1 MNLTQKIIGSHLVSG
16 TMTPGSEIGLRID
29 QTLTQDATGTM
40 AWLQFEALG
49 IPRVKTDISLSYVD
63 HNTLQMNFRNPDD
76 HRFLRTVAAKFG
88 GVYSGPGTGICHQ
101 LHLENFAKPGA
112 TLVGSDSHTP
122 TAGGICSLAMGA
134 GGLSVAL
141 AMAGEPY
148 YIPMPKVVRVFLTGA
163 LTGWA
168 SAKDVILELL
178 RRRTVK
184 GGVGRVFEYA
194 GPGVATLS
202 VPERAT
208 IANMGAE
215 LGATGT
221 LFPSDGVTRAF
232 LKAMGREADW
242 RELGPDADA
251 AYDEE
256 EAIDLSTLVPLAA
269 QPHMPDRVVPVSE
282 LDGLP
287 VEQVCI
293 GSCTN
298 SSYADLKLVAQILGG
313 HRINPGT
320 DAMISPGSKQ
330 VLTMLAQEGL
340 LEPLISSG
348 ARLLEC
354 SCGPCIGSGG
364 APVTA
369 GVSARTFNRNF
380 EGRSGTKDAKVYL
393 VSPLTAAQ
401 AALNGKFTDPATWGT
416 PPAKPELPADPPS
429 IRHLFVFPPENG
441 EGVEVLRGPNIVALE
456 KFPRLDASGDV
467 LEASVVIRLGDNIT
481 TDHIMPAGAEIL
493 ALRSNIPAISE
504 HVFVRVDPDFVKRAR
519 AVSEAGGNGV
529 IVAGENYGQGS
540 SREHAALAPLY
551 LGIKAVIVKSFARI
565 HVANLINAG
574 ILPLTFR
581 NEADYDRISEGD
593 VLSLPDIRRRIA
605 EGDDVVLKMG
615 GPMMGAPIKD
625 TNVPIIK
632 GSNGII
638 AIAAD
643 HTEEK
648 ECIKCGRC
656 VDVCPMELQPL
667 EIYKLGQL
675 GDAEGLLKLN
685 VMDCFSCKCC
695 EYICSSKIPL
705 VSKINAAK
713 GLVMPLLK
721 KK

>member
-256 EAIDLSTLVPLAA
+256 EAIDLSALVPLAA
-269 QPHMPDRVVPVSE
+269 QPHMPDRVVPVAE

-298 SSYADLKLVAQILGG
+298 SSYADLKLVAQILDG

-340 LEPLISSG
+340 LEPLIGSG

-364 APVTA
+364 APVTS

-441 EGVEVLRGPNIVALE
+441 DGVEVLRGPNIVALE

-467 LEASVVIRLGDNIT
+467 LEANVVIRLGDNIT

-504 HVFVRVDPDFVKRAR
+504 HVFVRVDLDFVKRAR
-519 AVSEAGGNGV
+519 AVSEEGGNGV

-540 SREHAALAPLY
+540 SREHAALAPRH
-551 LGIKAVIVKSFARI
+551 LGIRAVIALSMARI
-565 HVANLINAG
+565 HRANLVNFG
-574 ILPLTFR
+574 ILPLVFVNR
-581 NEADYDRISEGD
+581 EDYAKVAQGA
-593 VLSLPDIRRRIA
+593 DIRIPLTEITPGGVTNIEIA
-605 EGDDVVLKMG
+605 GVGVL
-615 GPMMGAPIKD
+615 PVRNDLSAAELD
-625 TNVPIIK
+625 IIRS
-632 GSNGII
+632 G
-638 AIAAD
+638 
-643 HTEEK
+643 
-648 ECIKCGRC
+648 
-656 VDVCPMELQPL
+656 
-667 EIYKLGQL
+667 
-675 GDAEGLLKLN
+675 GLLN
-685 VMDCFSCKCC
+685 VVKEKM
-695 EYICSSKIPL
+695 
-705 VSKINAAK
+705 
-713 GLVMPLLK
+713 
-721 KK
+721 

>member
-256 EAIDLSTLVPLAA
+256 EAIDLSALVPLAA
-269 QPHMPDRVVPVSE
+269 QPHMPDRVVPVAE

-298 SSYADLKLVAQILGG
+298 SSYADLKLVAQILDG

-364 APVTA
+364 APVTS

-441 EGVEVLRGPNIVALE
+441 DGVEVLRGPNIVALE

-467 LEASVVIRLGDNIT
+467 LEANVVIRLGDNIT

-540 SREHAALAPLY
+540 SREHAALAPRH
-551 LGIKAVIVKSFARI
+551 LGIRAVIALSMARI
-565 HVANLINAG
+565 HRANLVNFG
-574 ILPLTFR
+574 ILPLVFVNR
-581 NEADYDRISEGD
+581 EDYAKVAQGA
-593 VLSLPDIRRRIA
+593 DIRIPLTEITPGGVTNIEIA
-605 EGDDVVLKMG
+605 GVGVL
-615 GPMMGAPIKD
+615 PVRNDLSAAELD
-625 TNVPIIK
+625 IIRS
-632 GSNGII
+632 G
-638 AIAAD
+638 
-643 HTEEK
+643 
-648 ECIKCGRC
+648 
-656 VDVCPMELQPL
+656 
-667 EIYKLGQL
+667 
-675 GDAEGLLKLN
+675 GLL
-685 VMDCFSCKCC
+685 
-695 EYICSSKIPL
+695 
-705 VSKINAAK
+705 NAVK
-713 GLVMPLLK
+713 EKM
-721 KK
+721 

>member
-269 QPHMPDRVVPVSE
+269 QPHMPDRVVPVAE

-340 LEPLISSG
+340 LEPLIGSG

-364 APVTA
+364 APVTS

-467 LEASVVIRLGDNIT
+467 LEANVVIRLGDNIT

-540 SREHAALAPLY
+540 SREHAALAPRH
-551 LGIKAVIVKSFARI
+551 LGIRAVIALSMARI
-565 HVANLINAG
+565 HRANLVNFG
-574 ILPLTFR
+574 ILPLVFVNR
-581 NEADYDRISEGD
+581 EDYAKVAQGA
-593 VLSLPDIRRRIA
+593 DIRIPLAEITPGGVTNIEIA
-605 EGDDVVLKMG
+605 GVGVL
-615 GPMMGAPIKD
+615 PVRNDLSAAELD
-625 TNVPIIK
+625 IIRS
-632 GSNGII
+632 G
-638 AIAAD
+638 
-643 HTEEK
+643 
-648 ECIKCGRC
+648 
-656 VDVCPMELQPL
+656 
-667 EIYKLGQL
+667 
-675 GDAEGLLKLN
+675 GLL
-685 VMDCFSCKCC
+685 
-695 EYICSSKIPL
+695 
-705 VSKINAAK
+705 NAVK
-713 GLVMPLLK
+713 EKM
-721 KK
+721 

>member
-467 LEASVVIRLGDNIT
+467 LEASVVIRLDDNIT

-540 SREHAALAPLY
+540 SREHAALAPRH
-551 LGIKAVIVKSFARI
+551 LGVRAVIALSMARI
-565 HVANLINAG
+565 HRANLVNFG
-574 ILPLTFR
+574 ILPLVFVNR
-581 NEADYDRISEGD
+581 EDYAKVAQGA
-593 VLSLPDIRRRIA
+593 DIRIPLAEITPGGVTNIEIA
-605 EGDDVVLKMG
+605 GVGVL
-615 GPMMGAPIKD
+615 PVRNDLSAAELD
-625 TNVPIIK
+625 IIRS
-632 GSNGII
+632 G
-638 AIAAD
+638 
-643 HTEEK
+643 
-648 ECIKCGRC
+648 
-656 VDVCPMELQPL
+656 
-667 EIYKLGQL
+667 
-675 GDAEGLLKLN
+675 GLL
-685 VMDCFSCKCC
+685 
-695 EYICSSKIPL
+695 
-705 VSKINAAK
+705 NAVK
-713 GLVMPLLK
+713 EKM
-721 KK
+721 

>member
-168 SAKDVILELL
+168 SAKDVIL
-178 RRRTVK
+178 VK

-540 SREHAALAPLY
+540 SREHAALAPRH
-551 LGIKAVIVKSFARI
+551 LGVRAVIALSMARI
-565 HVANLINAG
+565 HRANLVNFG
-574 ILPLTFR
+574 ILPLVFVNR
-581 NEADYDRISEGD
+581 EDYAKVAQGA
-593 VLSLPDIRRRIA
+593 DIRIPLAEITPGGVTNIEIA
-605 EGDDVVLKMG
+605 GVGVL
-615 GPMMGAPIKD
+615 PVRNDLSAAELD
-625 TNVPIIK
+625 IIRS
-632 GSNGII
+632 G
-638 AIAAD
+638 
-643 HTEEK
+643 
-648 ECIKCGRC
+648 
-656 VDVCPMELQPL
+656 
-667 EIYKLGQL
+667 
-675 GDAEGLLKLN
+675 GLL
-685 VMDCFSCKCC
+685 
-695 EYICSSKIPL
+695 
-705 VSKINAAK
+705 NAVK
-713 GLVMPLLK
+713 EKM
-721 KK
+721 

>member
-269 QPHMPDRVVPVSE
+269 QPHMPDRVVPVAE

-467 LEASVVIRLGDNIT
+467 LEANVVIRLGDNIT

-540 SREHAALAPLY
+540 SREHAALAPRH
-551 LGIKAVIVKSFARI
+551 LGIRAVIALSMARI
-565 HVANLINAG
+565 HRANLVNFG
-574 ILPLTFR
+574 ILPLVFVNR
-581 NEADYDRISEGD
+581 EDYAKVAQGA
-593 VLSLPDIRRRIA
+593 DIRIPLAEITPGGVTNIEIA
-605 EGDDVVLKMG
+605 GVGVL
-615 GPMMGAPIKD
+615 PVRNDLSAAELD
-625 TNVPIIK
+625 IIRS
-632 GSNGII
+632 G
-638 AIAAD
+638 
-643 HTEEK
+643 
-648 ECIKCGRC
+648 
-656 VDVCPMELQPL
+656 
-667 EIYKLGQL
+667 
-675 GDAEGLLKLN
+675 GLL
-685 VMDCFSCKCC
+685 
-695 EYICSSKIPL
+695 
-705 VSKINAAK
+705 NAVK
-713 GLVMPLLK
+713 EKM
-721 KK
+721 

>member
-148 YIPMPKVVRVFLTGA
+148 YLPMPKVVRVFLTGA

-256 EAIDLSTLVPLAA
+256 EAIDLSALVPLAA
-269 QPHMPDRVVPVSE
+269 QPHMPDRVVPVAE

-298 SSYADLKLVAQILGG
+298 SSYADLKLVAQILDG

-340 LEPLISSG
+340 LEPLIGSG

-364 APVTA
+364 APVTS

-441 EGVEVLRGPNIVALE
+441 DGVEVLRGPNIVALE

-467 LEASVVIRLGDNIT
+467 LEANVVIRLGDNIT

-540 SREHAALAPLY
+540 SREHAALAPRH
-551 LGIKAVIVKSFARI
+551 LGIRAVIALSMARI
-565 HVANLINAG
+565 HRANLVNFG
-574 ILPLTFR
+574 ILPLVFVNR
-581 NEADYDRISEGD
+581 EDYAKVAQGA
-593 VLSLPDIRRRIA
+593 DIRIPLTEITPGGVTNIEIA
-605 EGDDVVLKMG
+605 GVGVL
-615 GPMMGAPIKD
+615 PVRNDLSAAELD
-625 TNVPIIK
+625 IIRS
-632 GSNGII
+632 G
-638 AIAAD
+638 
-643 HTEEK
+643 
-648 ECIKCGRC
+648 
-656 VDVCPMELQPL
+656 
-667 EIYKLGQL
+667 
-675 GDAEGLLKLN
+675 GLL
-685 VMDCFSCKCC
+685 
-695 EYICSSKIPL
+695 
-705 VSKINAAK
+705 NAVK
-713 GLVMPLLK
+713 EKM
-721 KK
+721 

>member
-184 GGVGRVFEYA
+184 GGGGRVFETA

-202 VPERAT
+202 VPEGAT
-208 IANMGAE
+208 IAKMGAE

-256 EAIDLSTLVPLAA
+256 EAIDLSALVPLAA
-269 QPHMPDRVVPVSE
+269 QPHMPDRVVPVAE

-298 SSYADLKLVAQILGG
+298 SSYADLKLVAQILDG

-340 LEPLISSG
+340 LEPLIGSG

-364 APVTA
+364 APVTS

-441 EGVEVLRGPNIVALE
+441 DGVEVLRGPNIVALE

-504 HVFVRVDPDFVKRAR
+504 HVFVRVDLDFVKRAR
-519 AVSEAGGNGV
+519 AVSEEGGNGV

-540 SREHAALAPLY
+540 SREHAALAPRH
-551 LGIKAVIVKSFARI
+551 LGIRAVIALSMARI
-565 HVANLINAG
+565 HRANLVNFG
-574 ILPLTFR
+574 ILPLVFVNR
-581 NEADYDRISEGD
+581 EDYAKVAQGA
-593 VLSLPDIRRRIA
+593 DIRIPLTEITPGGVTNIEIA
-605 EGDDVVLKMG
+605 GVGVL
-615 GPMMGAPIKD
+615 PVRNDLSAAELD
-625 TNVPIIK
+625 IIRS
-632 GSNGII
+632 G
-638 AIAAD
+638 
-643 HTEEK
+643 
-648 ECIKCGRC
+648 
-656 VDVCPMELQPL
+656 
-667 EIYKLGQL
+667 
-675 GDAEGLLKLN
+675 GLL
-685 VMDCFSCKCC
+685 
-695 EYICSSKIPL
+695 
-705 VSKINAAK
+705 NAVK
-713 GLVMPLLK
+713 EKM
-721 KK
+721 

>member
-251 AYDEE
+251 AHDEE
-256 EAIDLSTLVPLAA
+256 EAIDLSALVPLAA
-269 QPHMPDRVVPVSE
+269 QPHMPDRVVPVAE

-298 SSYADLKLVAQILGG
+298 SSYADLKLVAQILDG

-340 LEPLISSG
+340 LEPLIGSG

-364 APVTA
+364 APVTS

-441 EGVEVLRGPNIVALE
+441 DGVEVLRGPNIVALE

-467 LEASVVIRLGDNIT
+467 LEANVVIRLGDNIT

-540 SREHAALAPLY
+540 SREHAALAPRH
-551 LGIKAVIVKSFARI
+551 LGIRAVIALSMARI
-565 HVANLINAG
+565 HRANLVNFG
-574 ILPLTFR
+574 ILPLVFVNR
-581 NEADYDRISEGD
+581 EDYAKVAQGA
-593 VLSLPDIRRRIA
+593 DIRIPLTEITPGGVTNIEIA
-605 EGDDVVLKMG
+605 GVGVL
-615 GPMMGAPIKD
+615 PVRNDLSAAELD
-625 TNVPIIK
+625 IIRS
-632 GSNGII
+632 G
-638 AIAAD
+638 
-643 HTEEK
+643 
-648 ECIKCGRC
+648 
-656 VDVCPMELQPL
+656 
-667 EIYKLGQL
+667 
-675 GDAEGLLKLN
+675 GLL
-685 VMDCFSCKCC
+685 
-695 EYICSSKIPL
+695 
-705 VSKINAAK
+705 NAVK
-713 GLVMPLLK
+713 EKM
-721 KK
+721 

>member
-256 EAIDLSTLVPLAA
+256 EAIDLSALVPLAA
-269 QPHMPDRVVPVSE
+269 QPHMPDRVVPVAE

-441 EGVEVLRGPNIVALE
+441 DAVEVLRGPNIVALE

-467 LEASVVIRLGDNIT
+467 LEANVVIRLGDNIT

-540 SREHAALAPLY
+540 SREHAALAPRH
-551 LGIKAVIVKSFARI
+551 LGIRAVIALSMARI
-565 HVANLINAG
+565 HRANLVNFG
-574 ILPLTFR
+574 ILPLVFVNR
-581 NEADYDRISEGD
+581 EDYAKVAQGA
-593 VLSLPDIRRRIA
+593 DIRIPLAEITPGGVTNIEIA
-605 EGDDVVLKMG
+605 GVGVL
-615 GPMMGAPIKD
+615 PVRNDLSAAELD
-625 TNVPIIK
+625 IIRS
-632 GSNGII
+632 G
-638 AIAAD
+638 
-643 HTEEK
+643 
-648 ECIKCGRC
+648 
-656 VDVCPMELQPL
+656 
-667 EIYKLGQL
+667 
-675 GDAEGLLKLN
+675 GLL
-685 VMDCFSCKCC
+685 
-695 EYICSSKIPL
+695 
-705 VSKINAAK
+705 NAVK
-713 GLVMPLLK
+713 EKM
-721 KK
+721 

>member
-1 MNLTQKIIGSHLVSG
+1 MGETLAQKIIRAHLLHG
-16 TMTPGSEIGLRID
+16 DMTPGSEIALRID

-40 AWLQFEALG
+40 AYLEFETMG
-49 IPRVKTDISLSYVD
+49 IPRVRTELSVAYVD
-63 HNTLQMNFRNPDD
+63 HNTLQSGFENADD
-76 HRFLRTVAAKFG
+76 HRYLQTVAAKH
-88 GVYSGPGTGICHQ
+88 GVWFSRPGNGICHQ
-101 LHLENFAKPGA
+101 VHLERFGVPGQ
-112 TLVGSDSHTP
+112 TLIGSDSHTP

-256 EAIDLSTLVPLAA
+256 EAIDLSALVPLAA
-269 QPHMPDRVVPVSE
+269 QPHMPDRVVPVAE

-298 SSYADLKLVAQILGG
+298 SSYADLKLVAQILDG

-340 LEPLISSG
+340 LEPLIGSG

-364 APVTA
+364 APVTS

-441 EGVEVLRGPNIVALE
+441 DGVEVLRGPNIVALE

-467 LEASVVIRLGDNIT
+467 LEANVVIRLGDNIT

-540 SREHAALAPLY
+540 SREHAALAPRH
-551 LGIKAVIVKSFARI
+551 LGIRAVIALSMARI
-565 HVANLINAG
+565 HRANLVNFG
-574 ILPLTFR
+574 ILPLVFVNR
-581 NEADYDRISEGD
+581 EDYAKVAQGA
-593 VLSLPDIRRRIA
+593 DIRIPLTEITPGGVTNIEIA
-605 EGDDVVLKMG
+605 GVGVL
-615 GPMMGAPIKD
+615 PVRNDLSAAELD
-625 TNVPIIK
+625 IIRS
-632 GSNGII
+632 G
-638 AIAAD
+638 
-643 HTEEK
+643 
-648 ECIKCGRC
+648 
-656 VDVCPMELQPL
+656 
-667 EIYKLGQL
+667 
-675 GDAEGLLKLN
+675 GLL
-685 VMDCFSCKCC
+685 
-695 EYICSSKIPL
+695 
-705 VSKINAAK
+705 NAVK
-713 GLVMPLLK
+713 EKM
-721 KK
+721 

>member
-208 IANMGAE
+208 IANRGAE

-256 EAIDLSTLVPLAA
+256 EAIDLSALVPLAA
-269 QPHMPDRVVPVSE
+269 QPHMPDRVVPVAE

-298 SSYADLKLVAQILGG
+298 SSYADLKLVAQILDG

-467 LEASVVIRLGDNIT
+467 LEANVVIRLGDNIT

-540 SREHAALAPLY
+540 SREHAALAPRH
-551 LGIKAVIVKSFARI
+551 LGIRAVIALSMARI
-565 HVANLINAG
+565 HRANLVNFG
-574 ILPLTFR
+574 ILPLVFVNR
-581 NEADYDRISEGD
+581 EDYAKVAQGA
-593 VLSLPDIRRRIA
+593 DIRIPLTEITPGGVTNIEIA
-605 EGDDVVLKMG
+605 GVGVL
-615 GPMMGAPIKD
+615 PVRNDLSAAELD
-625 TNVPIIK
+625 IIRS
-632 GSNGII
+632 G
-638 AIAAD
+638 
-643 HTEEK
+643 
-648 ECIKCGRC
+648 
-656 VDVCPMELQPL
+656 
-667 EIYKLGQL
+667 
-675 GDAEGLLKLN
+675 GLL
-685 VMDCFSCKCC
+685 
-695 EYICSSKIPL
+695 
-705 VSKINAAK
+705 NAVK
-713 GLVMPLLK
+713 EKM
-721 KK
+721 

>member
-256 EAIDLSTLVPLAA
+256 EAIDLSALVPLAA
-269 QPHMPDRVVPVSE
+269 QPHMPDRVVPVAE

-298 SSYADLKLVAQILGG
+298 SSYADLKLVAQILDG

-340 LEPLISSG
+340 LEPLIGSG

-364 APVTA
+364 APVTS

-441 EGVEVLRGPNIVALE
+441 DGVEVLRGPNIVALE

-467 LEASVVIRLGDNIT
+467 LEANVVIRLGDNIT

-540 SREHAALAPLY
+540 SREHAALAPRH
-551 LGIKAVIVKSFARI
+551 LGIRAVIALSMARI
-565 HVANLINAG
+565 HRANLVNFG
-574 ILPLTFR
+574 ILPLVFVNR
-581 NEADYDRISEGD
+581 ADYAKVAPGA
-593 VLSLPDIRRRIA
+593 DIRIPLTEITPGGVTNIEIA
-605 EGDDVVLKMG
+605 GVGVL
-615 GPMMGAPIKD
+615 PVRNDLSAAELD
-625 TNVPIIK
+625 IIRS
-632 GSNGII
+632 G
-638 AIAAD
+638 
-643 HTEEK
+643 
-648 ECIKCGRC
+648 
-656 VDVCPMELQPL
+656 
-667 EIYKLGQL
+667 
-675 GDAEGLLKLN
+675 GLL
-685 VMDCFSCKCC
+685 
-695 EYICSSKIPL
+695 
-705 VSKINAAK
+705 NAVK
-713 GLVMPLLK
+713 EKM
-721 KK
+721 

>member
-256 EAIDLSTLVPLAA
+256 EAIDLSALVPLAA
-269 QPHMPDRVVPVSE
+269 QPHMPARVVPVAE

-298 SSYADLKLVAQILGG
+298 SSYADLKLVAQILDG

-340 LEPLISSG
+340 LEPLIGSG

-364 APVTA
+364 APVTS

-441 EGVEVLRGPNIVALE
+441 DGVEVLRGPNIVALE

-467 LEASVVIRLGDNIT
+467 LEANVVIRLGDNIT

-540 SREHAALAPLY
+540 SREHAALAPRH
-551 LGIKAVIVKSFARI
+551 LGIRAVIALSMARI
-565 HVANLINAG
+565 HRANLVNFG
-574 ILPLTFR
+574 ILPLVFVNR
-581 NEADYDRISEGD
+581 EDYAKVAQGA
-593 VLSLPDIRRRIA
+593 DIRIPLTEITPGGVTNIEIA
-605 EGDDVVLKMG
+605 GVGVL
-615 GPMMGAPIKD
+615 PVRNDLSAAELD
-625 TNVPIIK
+625 IIRS
-632 GSNGII
+632 G
-638 AIAAD
+638 
-643 HTEEK
+643 
-648 ECIKCGRC
+648 
-656 VDVCPMELQPL
+656 
-667 EIYKLGQL
+667 
-675 GDAEGLLKLN
+675 GLL
-685 VMDCFSCKCC
+685 
-695 EYICSSKIPL
+695 
-705 VSKINAAK
+705 NAVK
-713 GLVMPLLK
+713 EKM
-721 KK
+721 

>member
-221 LFPSDGVTRAF
+221 IFPSDGVTRAF

-256 EAIDLSTLVPLAA
+256 EAIDLSALVPLAA
-269 QPHMPDRVVPVSE
+269 QPHMPDRVVPVAE

-298 SSYADLKLVAQILGG
+298 SSYADLKLVAQILDG

-340 LEPLISSG
+340 LEPLIGSG

-364 APVTA
+364 APVTS

-441 EGVEVLRGPNIVALE
+441 DGVEVLRGPNIVALE

-467 LEASVVIRLGDNIT
+467 LEANVVIRLGDNIT

-540 SREHAALAPLY
+540 SREHAALAPRH
-551 LGIKAVIVKSFARI
+551 LGIRAVIALSMARI
-565 HVANLINAG
+565 HRANLVNFG
-574 ILPLTFR
+574 ILPLVFVNR
-581 NEADYDRISEGD
+581 EDYAKVAQGA
-593 VLSLPDIRRRIA
+593 DIRIPLTEITPGGVTNIEIA
-605 EGDDVVLKMG
+605 GVGVL
-615 GPMMGAPIKD
+615 PVRNDLSAAELD
-625 TNVPIIK
+625 IIRS
-632 GSNGII
+632 G
-638 AIAAD
+638 
-643 HTEEK
+643 
-648 ECIKCGRC
+648 
-656 VDVCPMELQPL
+656 
-667 EIYKLGQL
+667 
-675 GDAEGLLKLN
+675 GLL
-685 VMDCFSCKCC
+685 
-695 EYICSSKIPL
+695 
-705 VSKINAAK
+705 NAVK
-713 GLVMPLLK
+713 EKM
-721 KK
+721 

>member
-256 EAIDLSTLVPLAA
+256 EAIDLSALVPLAA
-269 QPHMPDRVVPVSE
+269 QPHMPDRVVPVAE

-298 SSYADLKLVAQILGG
+298 SSYADLKLVAQILDG

-340 LEPLISSG
+340 LEPLIGSG

-364 APVTA
+364 APVTS

-441 EGVEVLRGPNIVALE
+441 DGVEVLRGPNIVALE

-467 LEASVVIRLGDNIT
+467 LEANVVIRLGDNIT

-540 SREHAALAPLY
+540 SREHAALAPRH
-551 LGIKAVIVKSFARI
+551 LGIRAVIALSMARI
-565 HVANLINAG
+565 HRANLVNFG
-574 ILPLTFR
+574 ILPLVFVNREDYAKVAQGADIRIPLTEITPGGVTNIEIAGVGVLPVR
-581 NEADYDRISEGD
+581 NDLSAAELDI
-593 VLSLPDIRRRIA
+593 LSLIHI
-605 EGDDVVLKMG
+605 
-615 GPMMGAPIKD
+615 
-625 TNVPIIK
+625 
-632 GSNGII
+632 
-638 AIAAD
+638 
-643 HTEEK
+643 
-648 ECIKCGRC
+648 
-656 VDVCPMELQPL
+656 
-667 EIYKLGQL
+667 
-675 GDAEGLLKLN
+675 
-685 VMDCFSCKCC
+685 
-695 EYICSSKIPL
+695 
-705 VSKINAAK
+705 
-713 GLVMPLLK
+713 
-721 KK
+721 

>member
-441 EGVEVLRGPNIVALE
+441 DGVEVLRGPNIVALE

-467 LEASVVIRLGDNIT
+467 LEANVVIRLGDNIT

-540 SREHAALAPLY
+540 SREHAALAPRH
-551 LGIKAVIVKSFARI
+551 LGVRAVIALSMARI
-565 HVANLINAG
+565 HRANLVNFG
-574 ILPLTFR
+574 ILPLVFVNR
-581 NEADYDRISEGD
+581 EDYAKVAQGA
-593 VLSLPDIRRRIA
+593 DIRIPLAEITPGGVTNIEIA
-605 EGDDVVLKMG
+605 GVGVL
-615 GPMMGAPIKD
+615 PVRNDLSAAELD
-625 TNVPIIK
+625 IIRS
-632 GSNGII
+632 G
-638 AIAAD
+638 
-643 HTEEK
+643 
-648 ECIKCGRC
+648 
-656 VDVCPMELQPL
+656 
-667 EIYKLGQL
+667 
-675 GDAEGLLKLN
+675 GLL
-685 VMDCFSCKCC
+685 
-695 EYICSSKIPL
+695 
-705 VSKINAAK
+705 NAVK
-713 GLVMPLLK
+713 EKM
-721 KK
+721 